1 MDPQAPIVDD
11 EASAVEQQQQQLL
24 FSVVDYVI
32 FCSMLGLSALIGV
45 YYGFFAKQKQNNT
58 AEYLLGSKQMKV
70 FPVAMSMTA
79 THISAVTMLG
89 VPAEMYKY
97 GTQYWACS
105 ISGLIVTIFMVYV
118 FLPVFHELQTLSC
131 YGYIEQ
137 RFDKRTRGL
146 ASGLFLFYCLLNTPV
161 IIYAPAIAFSQV
173 TGINV
178 HIITPI
184 ICSICIFYTTFGGIR
199 AVIWTD
205 TLQFGAMLC
214 ALFVV
219 MTLGTLQLG
228 GIINVF
234 ELADAGGR
242 LIWFNMDPD
251 PYLRSSFWLVSVGL
265 TSMWISNI
273 GVTPECVQRFL
284 TIPDISSAKKAVW
297 IFGIGHILVKLFSVY
312 NGLLIFGK
320 YHDCDP
326 IKNGAVEKYDQIFA
340 FYVLD
345 VARRIPGLPGL
356 FVVGIFSAALSSLST
371 SMNTLSGTLFE
382 DFVQPRFSFK
392 DETAS
397 TIVKCMVVT
406 IGVIC
411 LLLVFVVEQLGSIF
425 SLAISVSGVT
435 SGTMLGIFFLGMFSP
450 HVNGRGAFWGAIAS
464 LVSLSVIAVGAQ
476 LENLGGH
483 LRYESLPFRYD
494 GCAGFNATGTET
506 RTFYRDEENHD
517 NSEVPW
523 VFRLGFMYYSLL
535 GTIIVVVVGIT
546 VSVATGGQKEPV
558 PINLLTP
565 WVRPLYRSLDSTAQK
580 GEYKLTRSY
589 EMTEIEKIPQ

>member
-1 MDPQAPIVDD
+1 MDPSATGGEGDDGTSAP
-11 EASAVEQQQQQLL
+11 EQRLL
-24 FSVVDYVI
+24 FSAVDYVI
-32 FCSMLGLSALIGV
+32 FFSMLGMSALIGV

-70 FPVAMSMTA
+70 FPVAMSLTA
-79 THISAVTMLG
+79 THISAITMLG

-97 GTQYWACS
+97 GIQYWACS

-118 FLPVFHELQTLSC
+118 FLPVFHELQTVSC
-131 YGYIEQ
+131 YSYIEQ
-137 RFDKRTRGL
+137 RFDKRTRTL
-146 ASGLFLFYCLLNTPV
+146 ASGLFMFYCLLNTPV

-178 HIITPI
+178 HIITPM
-184 ICSICIFYTTFGGIR
+184 ICCICIFYTTFGGIR

-228 GIINVF
+228 GVINVF
-234 ELADAGGR
+234 RLAEAGGR

-251 PYLRSSFWLVSVGL
+251 PYLRTSFWLVSVGL

-284 TIPDISSAKKAVW
+284 TIPDMSGAKKAVW
-297 IFGIGHILVKLFSVY
+297 IFGVGHILVKLFSVY

-326 IKNGAVEKYDQIFA
+326 IHEGTVQKYDQIFA
-340 FYVLD
+340 YYVLD
-345 VARRIPGLPGL
+345 VARHIPGLPGL
-356 FVVGIFSAALSSLST
+356 FVVGIFSAALSSMST

-382 DFVQPRFSFK
+382 DFIRPRFALK
-392 DETAS
+392 DKTAS
-397 TIVKCMVVT
+397 TVVKAMVMT

-450 HVNGRGAFWGAIAS
+450 HINGRGAFWGAI
-464 LVSLSVIAVGAQ
+464 VSLISLSAIAVGAQ
-476 LENLGGH
+476 LEILGGH
-483 LRYESLPFRYD
+483 LKYESLPFRYD
-494 GCAGFNATGTET
+494 GCSGFNATGVET
-506 RTFYRDEENHD
+506 STFYRDAAGHD

-523 VFRLGFMYYSLL
+523 VFRIGFMYYSLL
-535 GTIIVVVVGIT
+535 GTIIVIVVGIV
-546 VSVATGGQKEPV
+546 VSYATGGQKERV
-558 PINLLTP
+558 PLNLLTP
-565 WVRPLYRSLDSTAQK
+565 WVRPLYRTLDYTPEK
-580 GEYKLTRSY
+580 GEYKLTRSC
-589 EMTEIEKIPQ
+589 EMTDIEKIPK